1 MNTQIRSPGRGARKL
16 RLGRR
21 SIPGNVY
28 HISTATMNRVPVL
41 GTLRCGRAVVASLAR
56 EQVRQGAHT
65 LAFVVMPDHFHW
77 LLQLPRHVDL
87 SQCVSNVKSSSAK
100 VINRLRNT
108 SGPIWQHG
116 FFDRGIRSDEDL
128 IAVARY
134 IVANPL
140 RAGIVE
146 DIGRY
151 SLWDAIWVRQGFEL

>member
-1 MNTQIRSPGRGARKL
+1 VPA
-16 RLGRR
+16 
-21 SIPGNVY
+21 NVY
-28 HISTATMNRVPVL
+28 HISTATLDRVPVL
-41 GTLRCGRAVVASLAR
+41 RALECGRAVVASLAR

-65 LAFVVMPDHFHW
+65 LAFVVMPDHLHW
-77 LLQLPRHVDL
+77 LLQLPDHVNL

-116 FFDRGIRSDEDL
+116 FYDRGIRSDEDL
-128 IAVARY
+128 IVVARY

-151 SLWDAIWVRQGFEL
+151 SLWDAIWVRQGFQL